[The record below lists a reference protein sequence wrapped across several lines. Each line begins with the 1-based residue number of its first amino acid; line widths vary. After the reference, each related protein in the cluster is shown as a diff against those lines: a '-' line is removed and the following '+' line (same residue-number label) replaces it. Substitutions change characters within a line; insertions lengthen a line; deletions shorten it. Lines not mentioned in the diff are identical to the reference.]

1 MSPAPPPQPPPAS
14 EESADLFDYALLRDH
29 LGFTLRA
36 VGRHPGVALLVL
48 ASVVGAS
55 VEGLRVLPRTYH
67 AETKLLAQRNQVMG
81 AIGNPNRSIPWDADA
96 PTRAAQETVLRH
108 DNLVL
113 LVKQTDLLDGWER
126 TRAPA
131 VRLKDWVVR
140 RFTGPMNDD
149 DRMEALIGLLE
160 KRLYVETGDQTV
172 TIAVDWPDA
181 QAAFRLV
188 EAAQQNFL
196 ETRHVSEI
204 AIISEAISILE
215 GHATSV
221 HEAIESTMDE
231 LQQKLPPAPHAEP
244 VAHRPVRRKS
254 PEDQELAQLRVML
267 NSKKQAIKDVEDF
280 RQRRLTELQ
289 TQLTEARAIYAPA
302 HPAVL
307 NLQQSIEALSK
318 ESPQVAALRREQE
331 QLEEE
336 LDRRGKSAAAEEQGA
351 RRAGVDGLLT
361 LARLDAT
368 APQRDFKGPGLV
380 IANLPYGKRVGR
392 DAELESLYRGFAA
405 ALKQGVPGW
414 RVALFAADAKLL
426 ESTGIAWI
434 ARHRVDNGG
443 IPCVLAVGTL

>member
-181 QAAFRLV
+181 QAAFRPNLGG
-188 EAAQQNFL
+188 EAEESASFL
-196 ETRHVSEI
+196 RSLRKRPFADKTTREHVI
-204 AIISEAISILE
+204 QML
-215 GHATSV
+215 
-221 HEAIESTMDE
+221 
-231 LQQKLPPAPHAEP
+231 QKLLHGH
-244 VAHRPVRRKS
+244 VHV
-254 PEDQELAQLRVML
+254 LLRH
-267 NSKKQAIKDVEDF
+267 F
-280 RQRRLTELQ
+280 
-289 TQLTEARAIYAPA
+289 
-302 HPAVL
+302 
-307 NLQQSIEALSK
+307 
-318 ESPQVAALRREQE
+318 
-331 QLEEE
+331 
-336 LDRRGKSAAAEEQGA
+336 
-351 RRAGVDGLLT
+351 
-361 LARLDAT
+361 
-368 APQRDFKGPGLV
+368 
-380 IANLPYGKRVGR
+380 
-392 DAELESLYRGFAA
+392 
-405 ALKQGVPGW
+405 
-414 RVALFAADAKLL
+414 ADA
-426 ESTGIAWI
+426 
-434 ARHRVDNGG
+434 
-443 IPCVLAVGTL
+443 